1 MALSPEDVQQ
11 IVNRLKAVDTQT
23 LIYQTIAADRIG
35 KRLSSEEISR
45 KIDIAEQLAKQLVHH
60 YKDTLKLETVE
71 QLVAYLKLNVEF
83 REEKIE
89 EYFAIIGFFESP
101 NRIVVNNVYRQNDA
115 FWLARGLPECTFE
128 RWSQVVIAHEAF
140 HAIQEQK
147 KLDLSEFETEL
158 WQFAGFKKRSPI
170 TALIEVVANY
180 FAQYYTG
187 FELYPAL
194 LDNVALLPLYPEAV
208 SEQVSSLS

>member
-1 MALSPEDVQQ
+1 M
-11 IVNRLKAVDTQT
+11 
-23 LIYQTIAADRIG
+23 
-35 KRLSSEEISR
+35 SSEEISR

-101 NRIVVNNVYRQNDA
+101 NRIVVNELYRQNDA
-115 FWLARGLPECTFE
+115 FWLAHGLPECTFE

-158 WQFAGFKKRSPI
+158 WQFAGFKKCSPI

-194 LDNVALLPLYPEAV
+194 LDNVALLPFYPEAV
-208 SEQVSSLS
+208 CELVNYFSK